1 MLQNYGVIMAGGIGS
16 RFWPMSRSTFP
27 KQFHDILGM
36 GKSLI
41 QMTFDRLAKICPE
54 ENILVVTNQAYLDL
68 VKKQLPQISENRI
81 LLEPCMRN
89 TAPCIAYANFKI
101 GSECENANIIV
112 APSDHLILD
121 ENEFVETIKIA
132 FAQAEQ
138 SSSLV
143 TLGIKPSRPDTG
155 YGYIEFEKEGVRNT
169 RSVKDVI
176 QFREKPDVNTAE
188 EFLGEGNYFWNSG
201 IFIWTLKDIQA
212 AFEKDL
218 NGVYQSFNKGKE
230 HYNKDSEKSFIE
242 EMYPNCTNIS
252 IDYGIMEK
260 SDSVKVILSDFGWS
274 DLGTW
279 GSLYTHIE
287 KDANDNAIVGKN
299 VLMYDS
305 SDNMVKVTTDKLVVL
320 QGLQDYI
327 VVETEEAFMVV
338 KKSDE
343 QKIKAIVGDLK
354 ETGRKRFT

>member
-54 ENILVVTNQAYLDL
+54 ENILVVTNQAYLEL
-68 VKKQLPQISENRI
+68 VKEQLPQISENRI

-101 GSECENANIIV
+101 AAECENANIIV

-121 ENEFVETIKIA
+121 ENEFIETIKIA

-176 QFREKPDVNTAE
+176 QFREKPDANTAE

-201 IFIWTLKDIQA
+201 IFIWTLKDIQE

-218 NGVYQSFNKGKE
+218 NDVYRAFSEGKE
-230 HYNKDSEKSFIE
+230 HYNKESEKSFIE
-242 EMYPNCTNIS
+242 SMYPNCTNIS

-287 KDANDNAIVGKN
+287 KGVNDNAIVGKN

-305 SDNMVKVTTDKLVVL
+305 SDNMVKITTDKLIVL

-354 ETGRKRFT
+354 ETGRESFT

>member
-1 MLQNYGVIMAGGIGS
+1 MQNYGVIMAGGIGS
-16 RFWPMSRSTFP
+16 RFWPMSRTEYP
-27 KQFHDILGM
+27 KQFHDVLGM

-41 QMTFDRLAKICPE
+41 QMTFERLTKICPA
-54 ENILVVTNQAYLDL
+54 ENILVVTNELYFDL
-68 VKKQLPQISENRI
+68 VKKQLPLIDEKRI

-101 GSECENANIIV
+101 AAECENANIIV
-112 APSDHLILD
+112 APSDHLILN
-121 ENEFVETIKIA
+121 ESEFVDTIQIA
-132 FAQAEQ
+132 FDQAETAG
-138 SSSLV
+138 SLV

-155 YGYIEFEKEGVRNT
+155 YGYIEFEKEGARNT

-176 QFREKPDVNTAE
+176 QFREKPDVATAE

-201 IFIWTLKDIQA
+201 IFIWTLRDIQK
-212 AFEKDL
+212 AFQKDL
-218 NGVYQSFNKGKE
+218 RDVYEAFSQGTAK
-230 HYNKDSEKSFIE
+230 YNTPEEKTFIE
-242 EMYPNCTNIS
+242 SMYPNCSNIS

-260 SDSVKVILSDFGWS
+260 SDAVQVILSDFGWS

-279 GSLYTHIE
+279 GSLYTHID
-287 KDANDNAIVGKN
+287 KDVNDNAIVGKN

-305 SDNMVKVTTDKLVVL
+305 QDNMVKITTDKLVVL

-327 VVETEEAFMVV
+327 VVETEAAFMVV

-343 QKIKAIVGDLK
+343 QKIKSIVNDLK
-354 ETGRKRFT
+354 ESDRKEFT

>member
-1 MLQNYGVIMAGGIGS
+1 MQNYGVIMAGGIGS
-16 RFWPMSRSTFP
+16 RFWPMSRTKFP
-27 KQFHDILGM
+27 KQFHDVLGM

-41 QMTFDRLAKICPE
+41 QMTYDRLIKICPA
-54 ENILVVTNQAYLDL
+54 ENILVVTNELYFDL
-68 VKKQLPQISENRI
+68 VKEQLPNVSDNRI

-101 GSECENANIIV
+101 AAECQNANIIV
-112 APSDHLILD
+112 APSDHLILN

-132 FAQAEQ
+132 FAQAEETN
-138 SSSLV
+138 SLI

-155 YGYIEFEKEGVRNT
+155 YGYIEFEKEGARNT

-176 QFREKPDVNTAE
+176 QFREKPDAATAE

-201 IFIWTLKDIQA
+201 IFIWTLKDIQSAFQKDLPDVYA
-212 AFEKDL
+212 AFLQGMSK
-218 NGVYQSFNKGKE
+218 
-230 HYNKDSEKSFIE
+230 YNTSGEKSFVDT
-242 EMYPNCTNIS
+242 MYPDCKNIS

-279 GSLYTHIE
+279 GSLYTHID
-287 KDANDNAIVGKN
+287 KDANDNAIVGEN

-305 SDNMVKVTTDKLVVL
+305 ADNMVKVTTDKLVVL

-327 VVETEEAFMVV
+327 VVETEATFMVV
-338 KKSDE
+338 KKQDE
-343 QKIKAIVGDLK
+343 QKIKTIVSDLK
-354 ETGRKRFT
+354 EGEKSDFT